1 MKSCLAILSFFI
13 VMGLGA
19 QEKVL
24 KNLDSE
30 SKKYEAIALK
40 IWDWAE
46 VGYQEVQSS
55 ALLQETLSEAG
66 FRIEKGV
73 AGIPTA
79 FVAEYGSGTPII
91 GILGEYDA
99 LPGLSQ
105 KAVPKK
111 KVRKVLRAMPMATT
125 FSVRLQLQR
134 PSLLKTGWRGV
145 VDREPF
151 AFMDARPKKADREK
165 YI

>member
-1 MKSCLAILSFFI
+1 MKSCLSILSFFI
-13 VMGLGA
+13 VLGLSA

-24 KNLDSE
+24 KNLDSQKE
-30 SKKYEAIALK
+30 KYEAIALK

-46 VGYQEVQSS
+46 MGYQEVQSS

-105 KAVPKK
+105 KAVPQKESAG
-111 KVRKVLRAMPMATT
+111 RGCGPCLRP
-125 FSVRLQLQR
+125 
-134 PSLLKTGWRGV
+134 P
-145 VDREPF
+145 PF
-151 AFMDARPKKADREK
+151 RYGFNRSCHRC
-165 YI
+165 